1 MAEGFSRRRCATEV
15 AEGSNTMN
23 EKGYK
28 YTGYNSVLLENARLL
43 RKNMTRQ
50 EKHLWYDFLCT
61 YDIKFYRQ
69 RIIDKYIADF
79 YCSKAHLVV
88 EIDGSQHYT
97 DEGIEYDNIRT
108 EVLQQYELEVIRF
121 SNHEIDS
128 NFSGVCESID
138 NKVKENLLKL
148 YKQL

>member
-1 MAEGFSRRRCATEV
+1 
-15 AEGSNTMN
+15 MN

-148 YKQL
+148 YKQLWYNTC

>member
-1 MAEGFSRRRCATEV
+1 
-15 AEGSNTMN
+15 MN

-88 EIDGSQHYT
+88 ELDGSQHYT
-97 DEGIEYDNIRT
+97 DEGMEYDNIRT